1 MIRYRYRAMQ
11 ADGRPVRGELDAE
24 HAADL
29 EARLRALGLVFINGE
44 ALPAG
49 RRLRRSVPRRE
60 LIHFCFHLEQLVGA
74 GVPVFES
81 LAELRDAT
89 RHPRLREIVATVLA
103 DIEAGKPLSQAAARH
118 PAVFSRV
125 FVCLLEAGE
134 QSGHLPEA
142 IRDIGAMLAREEELA
157 AHARQV
163 SIYPL
168 VVGSILAVALV
179 MALVHVVPE
188 LEKLFRS
195 MGQAL
200 PLQTVVLVALS
211 RAVASGWWAMLLVAL
226 LLAAALRLAL
236 ARSSAL
242 RIRCHALLLELPLV
256 GEIRRKLALARFAA
270 LFATLYAAG
279 ITVIEALRAT
289 EDVTGN
295 LALREGLR
303 LATARIEQGQRVS
316 SAFESVGVFPP
327 LVARMLRV
335 GEQTGALDR
344 ALGNVAELYSR
355 DVRDAIARLQGA
367 IEPTLTVLMGGL
379 LLWIATAV
387 LGPIYDIITRL
398 PA

>member
-1 MIRYRYRAMQ
+1 MTRYRYRAMQ
-11 ADGRPVRGELDAE
+11 ADGRAVRGELEAE
-24 HAADL
+24 HATEL
-29 EARLRALGLVFINGE
+29 EARLRDLGLVFINGE
-44 ALPAG
+44 ALRARCGP
-49 RRLRRSVPRRE
+49 RRCIPRRE

-89 RHPRLREIVATVLA
+89 RHPRLREIIATVLA
-103 DIEAGKPLSQAAARH
+103 DIEGGKPLSQAASRH
-118 PAVFSRV
+118 PAVFTPV
-125 FVCLLEAGE
+125 FVSLLRAGE
-134 QSGHLPEA
+134 QSGRLPEA
-142 IRDIGAMLAREEELA
+142 IRDIGAMLTREEELA
-157 AHARQV
+157 AHARQIA
-163 SIYPL
+163 IYPL
-168 VVGSILAVALV
+168 VVGSILTVALV
-179 MALVHVVPE
+179 VALVHVVPE

-195 MGQAL
+195 TGQAL

-211 RAVASGWWAMLLVAL
+211 RAVANGWWAMLL
-226 LLAAALRLAL
+226 LAVTLGAALQWAL

-270 LFATLYAAG
+270 LFATLYGAG
-279 ITVIEALRAT
+279 ITVIDAMRAT

-303 LATARIEQGQRVS
+303 LAAARIEQGQLIS
-316 SAFESVGVFPP
+316 SAFESVGIFPP

-344 ALGNVAELYSR
+344 ALDNVAQLYSR
-355 DVRDAIARLQGA
+355 DVRDALARLQGA
-367 IEPTLTVLMGGL
+367 IEPALTVLMGGL